1 MANLA
6 RSSEMVTLFREGGF
20 PMWFLLVF
28 GALSLISGA
37 RFALQPKASRLRLAV
52 ALSVATLFTVLT
64 AIGADLAAVGHQASE
79 YLAQHPEQT
88 LATVLLQGFA
98 ESMSPAILGFTVLT
112 LVALFVALGC
122 YRESVDV

>member
-1 MANLA
+1 MI
-6 RSSEMVTLFREGGF
+6 TLFREGGF

-28 GALSLISGA
+28 GALSLLASG
-37 RFALQPKASRLRLAV
+37 RFALRPEASRLRLVV
-52 ALSVATLFTVLT
+52 ALGLATLFTVLT
-64 AIGADLAAVGHQASE
+64 AVAADLAIVGHQAPE
-79 YLAQHPEQT
+79 YLSHNRGET

-122 YRESVDV
+122 YREARDV